1 MGTFGNAT
9 NRNALA
15 SVDSICTCVM
25 SPRSDT
31 TMDAVKGRPKNVSK
45 QSDFLVIYQTGERC
59 NIQLSCWAG
68 RQRNTGSF
76 VRSNVAYCP
85 NAAQRLHARTTS
97 ALIYN
102 GARSSYVFRA
112 RRAFK
117 TRVDDAHLAATKL
130 PTFRTKR
137 SKRRRGFLPHD
148 WTILGK
154 CPLPSRTPSSHAK
167 GKRFLPE
174 RFP

>member
-1 MGTFGNAT
+1 MVVLGTCRNNQISWLYIRLESVAT
-9 NRNALA
+9 FNSR
-15 SVDSICTCVM
+15 DG
-25 SPRSDT
+25 PGGKRS
-31 TMDAVKGRPKNVSK
+31 
-45 QSDFLVIYQTGERC
+45 
-59 NIQLSCWAG
+59 
-68 RQRNTGSF
+68 TGSF
-76 VRSNVAYCP
+76 VRSNVASRP